1 LKELNKT
8 YENYWVRKIDNYREL
23 PGKDDLIKKFL
34 TKHLSVDQKTASLDA
49 YGLKHSLSNLSLTR
63 LKKFI
68 YFLESRENR
77 YDFDIPKEVERFI
90 KK

>member
-77 YDFDIPKEVERFI
+77 YDFDIPKEVEKFI

>member
-1 LKELNKT
+1 LKEINKT

-77 YDFDIPKEVERFI
+77 YDFDIPKEVEKFI